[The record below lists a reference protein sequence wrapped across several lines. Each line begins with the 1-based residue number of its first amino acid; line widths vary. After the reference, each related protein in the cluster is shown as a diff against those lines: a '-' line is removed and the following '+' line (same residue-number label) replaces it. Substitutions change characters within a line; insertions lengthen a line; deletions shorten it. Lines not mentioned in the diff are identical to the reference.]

1 MIQLNEQKEG
11 YNAKM
16 DKKSLLRIL
25 GKLQRDGQIKNITV
39 NLQLG
44 DKDKVNK
51 KKLRSIWCLALRGF
65 KGIRQW
71 PIN

>member
-1 MIQLNEQKEG
+1 MIQLNELKEG

-25 GKLQRDGQIKNITV
+25 AKLQRDGQIKNITV

-44 DKDKVNK
+44 DKDKASKISFN
-51 KKLRSIWCLALRGF
+51 
-65 KGIRQW
+65 
-71 PIN
+71 

>member
-51 KKLRSIWCLALRGF
+51 NKLRSIWCLALRGS

>member
-1 MIQLNEQKEG
+1 MIQLNELKEG

-25 GKLQRDGQIKNITV
+25 AKLQRDGQIKNITV

-44 DKDKVNK
+44 DKDKASKISFNSGKFVQK
-51 KKLRSIWCLALRGF
+51 MRSINN
-65 KGIRQW
+65 I
-71 PIN
+71 IEE

>member
-25 GKLQRDGQIKNITV
+25 AKLQRDGQIKNITV

-44 DKDKVNK
+44 DKDKASN
-51 KKLRSIWCLALRGF
+51 INF
-65 KGIRQW
+65 KSMNMY
-71 PIN
+71 P